1 MSLFKELER
10 RNVFRVGIAYVVAAW
25 VFLQVAD
32 LVLDA
37 INAPDWVLQALML
50 LIGLGFVAALI
61 IAWAYE
67 LTPEGIKREKD
78 VVRGESITHETANK
92 LNRIT
97 IGLVIAAVA
106 IVVIDRFLPE
116 QGASDS
122 QPAPQVATDARSP
135 AAQQPVEPAR
145 PAEKSVAVLP
155 FVNMSSDP
163 EQEFFSDGI
172 SEEILN
178 VLVRIEDLRVPSRT
192 SSFAFKGLNTD
203 IREIAGQLDVGHI
216 LEGSVRKAGNRVR
229 VTAQLIDVSTDTHLW
244 SETYD
249 RELEDIFAIQDEI
262 AGHIVDA
269 MKLVLGPDDG
279 QQGPQKHTADLGA
292 YESYLR
298 GRYLF
303 LQRGVASLTEA
314 VAAHRA
320 AVEQDPDFADA
331 WAALAQSSATLAG
344 WDTENSEKHLA
355 PVENAAQR
363 ALELDPESATAL
375 SALGLMYQY
384 RLEWALSLD
393 YFERAAQV
401 ARDSTPLYW
410 YASLLESAGYLAESS
425 PHYKAAER
433 LDPVYPQL
441 QFGLGLHALHW
452 NDLEAARQHM
462 QRAIDGNNAN
472 GWNGMTF
479 VYLLE
484 RDADGLRAMIEAQ
497 AQYYAQREQLDSDGR
512 IRQAHIDMLAA
523 LDDPNARTRGI
534 KGARTINQ
542 FTVLLWLGAKEEV
555 LATLQDQLESGD
567 TTALTNSLT
576 VGIWM
581 PAFKEVRQLP
591 GFKTL
596 LRDTGLVDLWRERG
610 WPDLCRP
617 SGTEDFTCD

>member
-10 RNVFRVGIAYVVAAW
+10 RNVFRVGVAYVVAAW

-32 LVLDA
+32 LVFDA

-50 LIGLGFVAALI
+50 LIGLGFIAAII

-97 IGLVIAAVA
+97 IGLVIVALAV
-106 IVVIDRFLPE
+106 IVIDRLLP
-116 QGASDS
+116 G
-122 QPAPQVATDARSP
+122 QPAGDLQPPPEV
-135 AAQQPVEPAR
+135 AAQPDSEAVQQVVEAAQT
-145 PAEKSVAVLP
+145 AEKSVAVLP

-178 VLVRIEDLRVPSRT
+178 VLVRIDDLRVPSRT

-203 IREIAGQLDVGHI
+203 IRDIARQLDVGHI

-262 AGHIVDA
+262 AGHIVEE
-269 MKLVLGPDDG
+269 MKLVLGPGDEREEKA
-279 QQGPQKHTADLGA
+279 KHTADLAA

-303 LQRGVASLTEA
+303 LQRGVDSLTKA
-314 VAAHRA
+314 VAAHRD
-320 AVEQDPDFADA
+320 AVTRDPDFADA
-331 WAALAQSSATLAG
+331 WAALAQTSVTLSG
-344 WDTENSEKHLA
+344 WDPDNAETHSA
-355 PVENAAQR
+355 PVEDAAFR

-375 SALGLMYQY
+375 SALGLLHQH
-384 RLEWALSLD
+384 RLEWARALE
-393 YFERAAQV
+393 YYERASKV
-401 ARDSTPLYW
+401 ARDSTPFYW
-410 YASLLESAGYLAESS
+410 YATMLDSVGYIAESVE
-425 PHYKAAER
+425 HYKTAER

-441 QFGLGLHALHW
+441 QFGLGLNALHR

-462 QRAIDGNNAN
+462 QRAMDGNNAN
-472 GWNGMTF
+472 GWWGMSF

-484 RDADGLRAMIEAQ
+484 RDADAFKANIEAE
-497 AQYYAQREQLDSDGR
+497 YEQFDLGRFADSDQLR
-512 IRQAHIDMLAA
+512 EATNDILIA
-523 LDDPNARTRGI
+523 LDDPGKRARGVRGAYVLGHLAAL
-534 KGARTINQ
+534 KWFGAD
-542 FTVLLWLGAKEEV
+542 EEI
-555 LATLQDQLESGD
+555 LAFLQDSLVKGNFVNLANTLES
-567 TTALTNSLT
+567 
-576 VGIWM
+576 GIWM
-581 PAFKEVRQLP
+581 PAFTEVRQLP
-591 GFKTL
+591 GFKKF
-596 LRDTGLVDLWRERG
+596 LRDAGIVELWRERG

-617 SGTEDFTCD
+617 LGDEDFTCD

>member
-1 MSLFKELER
+1 
-10 RNVFRVGIAYVVAAW
+10 
-25 VFLQVAD
+25 
-32 LVLDA
+32 
-37 INAPDWVLQALML
+37 
-50 LIGLGFVAALI
+50 
-61 IAWAYE
+61 
-67 LTPEGIKREKD
+67 
-78 VVRGESITHETANK
+78 
-92 LNRIT
+92 
-97 IGLVIAAVA
+97 
-106 IVVIDRFLPE
+106 
-116 QGASDS
+116 
-122 QPAPQVATDARSP
+122 
-135 AAQQPVEPAR
+135 
-145 PAEKSVAVLP
+145 
-155 FVNMSSDP
+155 MSSDP

-203 IREIAGQLDVGHI
+203 IKEIAQQLNVGHI

-244 SETYD
+244 SETFD

-279 QQGPQKHTADLGA
+279 LHGPQKHTADLGA

-344 WDTENSEKHLA
+344 WDTDNSDEHLA
-355 PVENAAQR
+355 PVENAARR

-384 RLEWALSLD
+384 
-393 YFERAAQV
+393 
-401 ARDSTPLYW
+401 
-410 YASLLESAGYLAESS
+410 LLESAGYLAESA

-441 QFGLGLHALHW
+441 QFGLGLHALHR

-462 QRAIDGNNAN
+462 QRALDGNNAN
-472 GWNGMTF
+472 GWNGMTY
-479 VYLLE
+479 VNLLE
-484 RDADGLRAMIEAQ
+484 RDLDGLRAMIEAQ

-512 IRQAHIDMLAA
+512 IREAHSDMLAA
-523 LDDPNARTRGI
+523 LDDPNATTRGI
-534 KGARTINQ
+534 AGARAIGQ
-542 FTVLLWLGAKEEV
+542 LTVLLWFDAEAEV
-555 LATLQDQLESGD
+555 LASLQDQLESGD

-596 LRDTGLVDLWRERG
+596 LRDAGLVDLWRERG

-617 SGTEDFTCD
+617 AGTDDFACD

>member
-1 MSLFKELER
+1 MSLFEELER
-10 RNVFRVGIAYVVAAW
+10 RNVFRVGVAYVVAAW

-37 INAPDWVLQALML
+37 INAPDWVLQTLML
-50 LIGLGFVAALI
+50 LIGLGFVAAMI

-78 VVRGESITHETANK
+78 VVRDESITQETASK

-97 IGLVIAAVA
+97 IGLVIVALAVVA
-106 IVVIDRFLPE
+106 IDRLVPE
-116 QGASDS
+116 QGAVDS
-122 QPAPQVATDARSP
+122 QPAPQAATQADSP
-135 AAQQPVEPAR
+135 AARQAVEPAG

-178 VLVRIEDLRVPSRT
+178 VLVRIDDLRVPSRT

-203 IREIAGQLDVGHI
+203 IKEIARQLDVGHI

-244 SETYD
+244 SETFD

-279 QQGPQKHTADLGA
+279 QQGTPKHTADLGA
-292 YESYLR
+292 YEAYLR

-320 AVEQDPDFADA
+320 AIEQDPEFADA
-331 WAALAQSSATLAG
+331 WAALAQSSVTLAG
-344 WDTENSEKHLA
+344 WDTENPEKHLA
-355 PVENAAQR
+355 PVEDAARR
-363 ALELDPESATAL
+363 ALELDPESTTAL
-375 SALGLMYQY
+375 SALGMMYQY
-384 RLEWALSLD
+384 RLEWARSLEN
-393 YFERAAQV
+393 YEKAARV
-401 ARDSTPLYW
+401 SRDSTSLYW
-410 YASLLESAGYLAESS
+410 YASLLESLGYLSEASE
-425 PHYKAAER
+425 HYENAER

-441 QFGLGLHALHW
+441 QFGLGIHALHQG
-452 NDLEAARQHM
+452 DVEAARRHM

-472 GWNGMTF
+472 GWSGMTF
-479 VYLLE
+479 INLLE
-484 RDADGLRAMIEAQ
+484 RDLEGLKAMTEAQIRQYELSRLADSDGSLRAMLNDI
-497 AQYYAQREQLDSDGR
+497 LV
-512 IRQAHIDMLAA
+512 A
-523 LDDPNARTRGI
+523 LDDPDERARGI
-534 KGARTINQ
+534 AGARAT
-542 FTVLLWLGAKEEV
+542 GSY
-555 LATLQDQLESGD
+555 ATLMWFGAAEEILANLRDQLASGD
-567 TTALTNSLT
+567 TTAFANSLNYG
-576 VGIWM
+576 VWM
-581 PAFKEVRQLP
+581 PAFSALRQLP
-591 GFKTL
+591 GFKPM
-596 LRDTGLVDLWRERG
+596 LRDAGLVELWRERG

-617 SGTEDFTCD
+617 VGDTDFVCD

>member
-10 RNVFRVGIAYVVAAW
+10 RNVFRVGVAYVVAAW

-32 LVLDA
+32 LVFDA

-50 LIGLGFVAALI
+50 LIGLGFIAAII

-97 IGLVIAAVA
+97 IGLVIAALAV
-106 IVVIDRFLPE
+106 IVIDRLLPE
-116 QGASDS
+116 QGQSGVQEPPQAAAAPDPSVA
-122 QPAPQVATDARSP
+122 QPTEEAT
-135 AAQQPVEPAR
+135 Q

-178 VLVRIEDLRVPSRT
+178 VLVRIDDLRVPSRT

-269 MKLVLGPDDG
+269 MKLVLSADG
-279 QQGPQKHTADLGA
+279 THQGSAKHTADVGA

-303 LQRGVASLTEA
+303 LQRGVDSLTEA

-320 AVEQDPDFADA
+320 AVTQDPDFADA
-331 WAALAQSSATLAG
+331 WAALAQTAVTLAG
-344 WDTENSEKHLA
+344 WDTDNAADHLA
-355 PVENAAQR
+355 PVEDAARR

-375 SALGLMYQY
+375 SALGLMHEY
-384 RLEWALSLD
+384 RLEWAQALD
-393 YFERAAQV
+393 YMEQAAAV

-410 YASLLESAGYLAESS
+410 YASLLESAGYVIEAD
-425 PHYKAAER
+425 PHYQAAER

-441 QFGLGLHALHW
+441 QYGLGLHALHQ
-452 NDLEAARQHM
+452 NNVETARQHM

-472 GWNGMTF
+472 GWGGMAF
-479 VYLLE
+479 VYLLD
-484 RDADGLRAMIEAQ
+484 RDIDGFRAMLEAQ
-497 AQYYAQREQLDSDGR
+497 AQYFAQSRLPDPDGR
-512 IRQAHIDMLAA
+512 WRGALMDVLAA
-523 LDDPNARTRGI
+523 LDDPDERARGVA
-534 KGARTINQ
+534 GAWQMND
-542 FTVLLWLGAKEEV
+542 FSALMWLGAEEEILAKLRNALESGNTEV
-555 LATLQDQLESGD
+555 LA
-567 TTALTNSLT
+567 NSLNAS
-576 VGIWM
+576 IWF
-581 PAFKEVRQLP
+581 PALKDVRQMP
-591 GFKTL
+591 GFKLL
-596 LRDTGLVDLWRERG
+596 LRDAGLVDLWHERG

-617 SGTEDFTCD
+617 LGADDFDCD